1 MPSLVSLTASLAL
14 HPPWARGTEPMVPR
28 SGGSAR
34 SRTRAR
40 TREPTE
46 IKVPEGT
53 TVDIRTER
61 I

>member
-1 MPSLVSLTASLAL
+1 MGAGNRAHGPEE
-14 HPPWARGTEPMVPR
+14 RGA
-28 SGGSAR
+28 AR